1 MVDAVDEVVWPKGD
15 VYCRQGDEAI
25 DGHSLPRGVPDQAVN
40 WGRAAVGAAVSF
52 ALSHYG
58 QVFECEQA
66 QKHSLDADLQ
76 EEVEQIQI

>member
-1 MVDAVDEVVWPKGD
+1 MMYAVDEVAWPEGD
-15 VYCRQGDEAI
+15 VYGRQGDEAI
-25 DGHSLPRGVPDQAVN
+25 DAHSLPWGVPDQAVN

-66 QKHSLDADLQ
+66 
-76 EEVEQIQI
+76 